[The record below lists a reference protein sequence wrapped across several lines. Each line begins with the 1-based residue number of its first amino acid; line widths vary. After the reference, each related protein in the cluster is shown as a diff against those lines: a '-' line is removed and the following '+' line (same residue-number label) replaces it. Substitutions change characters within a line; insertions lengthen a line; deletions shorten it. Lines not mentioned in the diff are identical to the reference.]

1 MKEILSGFDKILF
14 PAVPKSLIGSRSE
27 VLKEMGHKVFETKCY
42 VFVLKDES
50 KLVTVKYR
58 VTMVVSNYILL
69 TLCNLCP
76 LCS

>member
-1 MKEILSGFDKILF
+1 MPELKEILSGFDKILF

-69 TLCNLCP
+69 IVWEDQ
-76 LCS
+76 

>member
-58 VTMVVSNYILL
+58 VT
-69 TLCNLCP
+69 NLGV
-76 LCS
+76 